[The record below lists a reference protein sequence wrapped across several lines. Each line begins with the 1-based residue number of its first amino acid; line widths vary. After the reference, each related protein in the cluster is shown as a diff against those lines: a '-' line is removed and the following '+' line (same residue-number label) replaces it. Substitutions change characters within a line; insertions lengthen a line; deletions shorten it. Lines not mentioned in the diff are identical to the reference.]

1 VDPGVR
7 GLKSCWNENQIMVKV
22 LKDNNNQ
29 ITSSNDETVPKG
41 SKKDDEK
48 LLKII

>member
-1 VDPGVR
+1 MDPGVR
-7 GLKSCWNENQIMVKV
+7 GLKSCWKENQIMAKV

-29 ITSSNDETVPKG
+29 ITSLVMKPFLKG
-41 SKKDDEK
+41 QKTDNEK